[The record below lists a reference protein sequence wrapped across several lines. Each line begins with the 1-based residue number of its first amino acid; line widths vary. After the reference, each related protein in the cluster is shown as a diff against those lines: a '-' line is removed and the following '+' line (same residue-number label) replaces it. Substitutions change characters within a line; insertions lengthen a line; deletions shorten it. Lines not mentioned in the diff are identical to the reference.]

1 MVCCLF
7 AIGLYVAYSFQ
18 RYVHPYDE
26 VRLSIRG
33 LPSTFSL
40 VCLIAET
47 QKGLTAMNWTGTN
60 MLGGRQLLNPDR
72 VKLSSASLDFNGVLK
87 APVLWIYSKR
97 IGILIKSPDP
107 QWKVSWISS
116 DKVKRKDHSL
126 WFGRGSVLIDLSDAE
141 ETESMSLERL
151 KRLGMDYSLT
161 HD

>member
-1 MVCCLF
+1 
-7 AIGLYVAYSFQ
+7 
-18 RYVHPYDE
+18 
-26 VRLSIRG
+26 
-33 LPSTFSL
+33 
-40 VCLIAET
+40 
-47 QKGLTAMNWTGTN
+47 MNWTGTN